1 MKKLFIAL
9 IILLF
14 SVSFVHAVTIA
25 SGSVTRAN
33 SRLSLVDGT
42 AFVDFSAAGTLTA
55 YLGQKLTITDSANK
69 KIVGYIKAAG
79 TGETLGDELVT
90 NGGFDSDTTGWQIG
104 SSALLASVSGG
115 ESGNCLQI
123 TENGAASPYASK
135 GMSVVQG
142 ALYKSNYSVKQGTSS
157 TYRGYITGT
166 SIYEVYPSMVD
177 RTSTSEWVAQGPW
190 YRVPIGTGTA
200 WFALMTSAAQSSGLT
215 HLFDSATFKQV
226 LTPSATGVTITST
239 PNGATYNWTSI
250 ESGFNYN
257 DASGYTYTIE
267 SVGRGGS
274 LLLLGV
280 GK

>member
-25 SGSVTRAN
+25 SGSVTLAN
-33 SRLSLVDGT
+33 KRLSMVNGT

-55 YLGQKLTITDSANK
+55 YLGQKLTITDSAGK
-69 KIVGYIKAAG
+69 KAVGYIKAAG
-79 TGETLGDELVT
+79 TGETLGDE
-90 NGGFDSDTTGWQIG
+90 
-104 SSALLASVSGG
+104 
-115 ESGNCLQI
+115 QI
-123 TENGAASPYASK
+123 TDGAFANGANWTYQGDGWSVADGVAHVVAAKSLMYQRSPAIS
-135 GMSVVQG
+135 
-142 ALYKSNYSVKQGTSS
+142 
-157 TYRGYITGT
+157 TGT
-166 SIYEVYPSMVD
+166 LELWSVEITNATEAYSFWFSDGYSPTASIAVSNGTKTAY
-177 RTSTSEWVAQGPW
+177 STVNAQGSAW
-190 YRVPIGTGTA
+190 NALQTLSGAVTA
-200 WFALMTSAAQSSGLT
+200 D
-215 HLFDSATFKQV
+215 FDNFSRKQV

-267 SVGRGGS
+267 SVGGGGS

>member
-55 YLGQKLTITDSANK
+55 YLGQKLTITDSAGK
-69 KIVGYIKAAG
+69 KAIGYIKAQG
-79 TGETLGDELVT
+79 TDETLGDELVN
-90 NGGFDSDTTGWQIG
+90 NGGFDSNTYFWDSRASAQI
-104 SSALLASVSGG
+104 SSVAGG

-123 TENGAASPYASK
+123 AENGEANPFSTSGTTVGVGK
-135 GMSVVQG
+135 
-142 ALYKSNYSVKQGTSS
+142 LYKFNYSVKQGTSS
-157 TYRGYITGT
+157 TYRGYITGA
-166 SIYEVYPSMVD
+166 SYVPIVPSPTD
-177 RTSTSEWVAQGPW
+177 RTSTSSWVAQGPF
-190 YRVPIGTGTA
+190 YLTAIADGVPAIVMRTI
-200 WFALMTSAAQSSGLT
+200 AAEGSGLT
-215 HLFDSATFKQV
+215 HLFDNVTMKQV
-226 LTPSATGVTITST
+226 LTPSATGVTITSS
-239 PNGATYNWTSI
+239 PNGSTYNWASI

-257 DASGYTYTIE
+257 DAVYTYTIE
-267 SVGRGGS
+267 SVGGGGS